1 MSVLAAP
8 RRREDVKA
16 IEKLVDLAIKR
27 YNRYRGAE
35 SEAKLLKIMGDT
47 VIVAFEGSFCETCG
61 INDWVDDF
69 RYVIED
75 LGGEAELVTIIE
87 PEKPEEFFDY
97 RIGVFKIKKVPPL
110 EELER
115 IEAEERELE
124 EWFSEGAG
132 EAGEKAV
139 EA

>member
-1 MSVLAAP
+1 MSLLAAP
-8 RRREDVKA
+8 RRREEIRA
-16 IEKLVDLAIKR
+16 IEKLVELAIKR

-35 SEAKLLKIMGDT
+35 SQAKLLKIMGDT
-47 VIVAFEGSFCETCG
+47 VVVAFEGSFCETCG

-75 LGGEAELVTIIE
+75 LGGEAELVTVIE

-97 RIGVFKIKKVPPL
+97 RIGVFRVKKVPSI

-115 IEAEERELE
+115 IEKEEAELE
-124 EWFSEGAG
+124 EWLSAG
-132 EAGEKAV
+132 E
-139 EA
+139 EAAAEA

>member
-1 MSVLAAP
+1 MSLLAAP
-8 RRREDVKA
+8 RKREEIKA
-16 IEKLVDLAIKR
+16 IEKLVELAIKR

-35 SEAKLLKIMGDT
+35 SQAKLLKIMGDT
-47 VIVAFEGSFCETCG
+47 VVVAFEGSFCETCG

-75 LGGEAELVTIIE
+75 LGGEAELVTVIE

-97 RIGVFKIKKVPPL
+97 RIGVFRVKKVPSI

-115 IEAEERELE
+115 IEKEEAELE
-124 EWFSEGAG
+124 EWPSTG
-132 EAGEKAV
+132 E
-139 EA
+139 EAAAEA

>member
-1 MSVLAAP
+1 MSLLAAP
-8 RRREDVKA
+8 RRREDAKA
-16 IEKLVDLAIKR
+16 IEKLVELAIKR

-35 SEAKLLKIMGDT
+35 SQAKLLKIMGDT
-47 VIVAFEGSFCETCG
+47 VVVAFEGSFCETCG

-75 LGGEAELVTIIE
+75 LGGEAELVTVIE

-97 RIGVFKIKKVPPL
+97 RIGVFRVKKVPSI

-115 IEAEERELE
+115 IEREEAELE
-124 EWFSEGAG
+124 EWLSTG
-132 EAGEKAV
+132 EE
-139 EA
+139 EAAAEA

>member
-1 MSVLAAP
+1 MSLLAAP

-16 IEKLVDLAIKR
+16 IEKLVKLAIKR

-35 SEAKLLKIMGDT
+35 SQAKLLKIMGDT
-47 VIVAFEGSFCETCG
+47 VVVAFEGSFCETCG

-75 LGGEAELVTIIE
+75 LGGEAELVTVIE

-97 RIGVFKIKKVPPL
+97 RIGVFRVKKVPSI

-115 IEAEERELE
+115 IEKEEAELE
-124 EWFSEGAG
+124 EWLSTG
-132 EAGEKAV
+132 E
-139 EA
+139 EAAAEA

>member
-1 MSVLAAP
+1 VSLLAAP
-8 RRREDVKA
+8 RRREDAKA
-16 IEKLVDLAIKR
+16 IEKLVELAIKR

-35 SEAKLLKIMGDT
+35 SQAKLLKIMGDT
-47 VIVAFEGSFCETCG
+47 VVVAFEGSFCETCG

-75 LGGEAELVTIIE
+75 LGGEAELVTVIE

-97 RIGVFKIKKVPPL
+97 RIGVFRVKKVPSI

-115 IEAEERELE
+115 IEREEAELE
-124 EWFSEGAG
+124 EWLSTG
-132 EAGEKAV
+132 EE
-139 EA
+139 EAAAEA

>member
-1 MSVLAAP
+1 MSLLAAP
-8 RRREDVKA
+8 RKREEIKA
-16 IEKLVDLAIKR
+16 IEKLVKLAIKR

-35 SEAKLLKIMGDT
+35 SQAKLLKIMGDT
-47 VIVAFEGSFCETCG
+47 VVVAFEGSFCETCG

-75 LGGEAELVTIIE
+75 LGGEAELVTVIE

-97 RIGVFKIKKVPPL
+97 RIGVFRVKKVPSI

-115 IEAEERELE
+115 IEKEEAELE
-124 EWFSEGAG
+124 EWLSTG
-132 EAGEKAV
+132 E
-139 EA
+139 EAAAEA

>member
-1 MSVLAAP
+1 MSLLAAP
-8 RRREDVKA
+8 RKREEIRA
-16 IEKLVDLAIKR
+16 IEKLVELAIKR

-35 SEAKLLKIMGDT
+35 SQAKLLKIMGDT
-47 VIVAFEGSFCETCG
+47 VVIAFEGSFCETCG

-69 RYVIED
+69 RYVMED
-75 LGGEAELVTIIE
+75 LGGEAELVTVIE

-97 RIGVFKIKKVPPL
+97 RIGVFRVKRVPSI

-115 IEAEERELE
+115 IEKEEAELE
-124 EWFSEGAG
+124 EWLSAG
-132 EAGEKAV
+132 EAAA

>member
-1 MSVLAAP
+1 MSILSTP
-8 RRREDVKA
+8 RSRERAEA
-16 IEKLVDLAIKR
+16 IEKLVRLAIKR

-47 VIVAFEGSFCETCG
+47 VVVAFEGSFCETCG

-75 LGGEAELVTIIE
+75 LGGEAELVTVIE
-87 PEKPEEFFDY
+87 PEKPEEFFEY
-97 RIGVFKIKKVPPL
+97 RVGVFRIKRTPSL

-115 IEAEERELE
+115 IEKEEAELE
-124 EWFSEGAG
+124 EWLQSG
-132 EAGEKAV
+132 E
-139 EA
+139 EAAAEA

>member
-1 MSVLAAP
+1 MSLLAAP
-8 RRREDVKA
+8 RRREEIKA
-16 IEKLVDLAIKR
+16 IEKLVELAIKR

-35 SEAKLLKIMGDT
+35 SQAKLLKIMGDT
-47 VIVAFEGSFCETCG
+47 VVVAFEGSFCETCG

-75 LGGEAELVTIIE
+75 LGGEAELVTVIE

-97 RIGVFKIKKVPPL
+97 RIGVFRVKRVPSI

-115 IEAEERELE
+115 IEKEEAELE
-124 EWFSEGAG
+124 EWLSAG
-132 EAGEKAV
+132 E
-139 EA
+139 EAAAEA

>member
-1 MSVLAAP
+1 MSLLAAP
-8 RRREDVKA
+8 RKREEIEA
-16 IEKLVDLAIKR
+16 IEKLVKLAIKR

-35 SEAKLLKIMGDT
+35 SQAKLLKIMGDT
-47 VIVAFEGSFCETCG
+47 VVVAFEGSFCETCG

-75 LGGEAELVTIIE
+75 LGGEAELVTVIE

-97 RIGVFKIKKVPPL
+97 RIGVFRVKKVPSI

-115 IEAEERELE
+115 IEKEEAELE
-124 EWFSEGAG
+124 EWLSTG
-132 EAGEKAV
+132 E
-139 EA
+139 EAAAEA